1 MSMYLAI
8 YEAPCVGVDPVAF
21 EADTDAQAEDIAF
34 DQSIDSPYFVPG
46 GYDLYRIVYN
56 QFEHKHEL
64 SLVIPEDE
72 QFDDVA
78 PEDDDC
84 EIMPCDLDPFGECP
98 KPEYARDCAKCRG
111 WTAAEADKAYHDS
124 LADS

>member
-8 YEAPCVGVDPVAF
+8 HEAPCVGVAPVAF
-21 EADTDAQAEDIAF
+21 DADTDAQAEDIAF
-34 DQSIDSPYFVPG
+34 DQSRDCREFVTG

-56 QFEHKHEL
+56 PKTHTYEL
-64 SLVIPEDE
+64 AMVVPEDE
-72 QFDDVA
+72 QPTEVA
-78 PEDDDC
+78 PDDGY

-111 WTAAEADKAYHDS
+111 WTESEADKAVHDS
-124 LADS
+124 LSDS

>member
-8 YEAPCVGVDPVAF
+8 HEAPCVGVAPVAF
-21 EADTDAQAEDIAF
+21 DADTDAQAEVYAF
-34 DQSIDSPYFVPG
+34 EQSVTEPHFVIG

-56 QFEHKHEL
+56 PKTHMYEL
-64 SLVIPEDE
+64 AMVVPEDE
-72 QFDDVA
+72 QFTDVA
-78 PEDDDC
+78 PEDY
-84 EIMPCDLDPFGECP
+84 EILPCDLDPFGECP

-111 WTAAEADKAYHDS
+111 WTESEADKACHDS

>member
-8 YEAPCVGVDPVAF
+8 HKAPCVGVTLTAF
-21 EADTDAQAEDIAF
+21 DADNDAQAEVYAF
-34 DQSIDSPYFVPG
+34 EQSVTEPHFVIG
-46 GYDLYRIVYN
+46 GYDLYRIGWNPVT
-56 QFEHKHEL
+56 HAHEL
-64 SLVIPEDE
+64 TTVTPESACTE
-72 QFDDVA
+72 DVA
-78 PEDDDC
+78 PEDY

-111 WTAAEADKAYHDS
+111 WTESEADEAVSDS

>member
-8 YEAPCVGVDPVAF
+8 HEAPCVGVAPVAF
-21 EADTDAQAEDIAF
+21 DADNDEQGEDIAF
-34 DQSIDSPYFVPG
+34 DQSSDCREFVTG

-56 QFEHKHEL
+56 PRTHMYEL
-64 SLVIPEDE
+64 AMVVPEDE
-72 QFDDVA
+72 QPTEVA
-78 PEDDDC
+78 PEDY
-84 EIMPCDLDPFGECP
+84 EILPCDLDPFGECP

-111 WTAAEADKAYHDS
+111 WTESEADEACHDS

>member
-8 YEAPCVGVDPVAF
+8 HEAPCVGVAPVAF
-21 EADTDAQAEDIAF
+21 DADTDSQAEDIAF
-34 DQSIDSPYFVPG
+34 DQSRDCREFVTG

-56 QFEHKHEL
+56 PKTHNHEL
-64 SLVIPEDE
+64 AMVVPEDE
-72 QFDDVA
+72 QPTEVA
-78 PEDDDC
+78 PEGYA
-84 EIMPCDLDPFGECP
+84 IMPCDLDPFGECP

-111 WTAAEADKAYHDS
+111 WTEEEADKAVSDS

>member
-8 YEAPCVGVDPVAF
+8 HEAPCVGVAPVAF
-21 EADTDAQAEDIAF
+21 DADTDAQAEDIAF
-34 DQSIDSPYFVPG
+34 DQSRDCREFVTG
-46 GYDLYRIVYN
+46 GYDLYRIVWNPKTHMY
-56 QFEHKHEL
+56 EL
-64 SLVIPEDE
+64 SMVVPEDE
-72 QFDDVA
+72 QPTEVA
-78 PEDDDC
+78 PEDY

-111 WTAAEADKAYHDS
+111 WTTSEADEACHDS

>member
-8 YEAPCVGVDPVAF
+8 HEAPCVSVTLIAF
-21 EADTDAQAEDIAF
+21 NADNDAQAEVYAF
-34 DQSIDSPYFVPG
+34 EQSVTEPHFVIG

-56 QFEHKHEL
+56 PKTHMYEL
-64 SLVIPEDE
+64 AMVIPEDE
-72 QFDDVA
+72 QPTEVA
-78 PEDDDC
+78 PEDY
-84 EIMPCDLDPFGECP
+84 EILPCDLDPFGECP

-111 WTAAEADKAYHDS
+111 WTESEADEACHDS

>member
-8 YEAPCVGVDPVAF
+8 HEAPCVGVAPVAF
-21 EADTDAQAEDIAF
+21 DADTDAQAEVYAF
-34 DQSIDSPYFVPG
+34 EQSVTEPHFVIG
-46 GYDLYRIVYN
+46 GYDLYRIVWN
-56 QFEHKHEL
+56 PRTHVHEL
-64 SLVIPEDE
+64 TPVTPESACTE
-72 QFDDVA
+72 DVA
-78 PEDDDC
+78 PEDY

-111 WTAAEADKAYHDS
+111 WTAEEADKAVSDS